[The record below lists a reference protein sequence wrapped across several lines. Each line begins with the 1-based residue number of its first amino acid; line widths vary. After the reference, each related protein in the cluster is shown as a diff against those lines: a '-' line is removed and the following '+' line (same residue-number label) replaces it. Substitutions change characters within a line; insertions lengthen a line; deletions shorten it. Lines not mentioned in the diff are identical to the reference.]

1 MEPSKKKQKTEVAA
15 TDAAATATDDTK
27 TSSATSSSSSSTTSE
42 MRVQTELMPLLPLE
56 PPMAESTTPAS
67 GPKGMLAV
75 EKQRMGLQRVRRNYT
90 PQDALLWGKGPS
102 EMYVFIFIISYSICM
117 YVLVYL
123 THLVFTSLFFFLF
136 CSLLIPFLRSLF
148 SIVLFVGS
156 SSFNQ
161 NNFSKNSTHLI
172 SKNENEISCE
182 RTHRFRAQ
190 KKQRDA
196 NFASEY
202 MNWWFAEH
210 VGMPKRPPTSARS
223 AYALYAPAAKR
234 ELTKEQGHFN
244 TKKDSKKIAA
254 KWKTLGAEE
263 MAIWN
268 GKLELSSKQYE
279 MNCEW
284 YDEQMT
290 LWREARNKRNLESGE
305 EQDPMKRQE
314 AGLNPLCNCE
324 RCYGE

>member
-102 EMYVFIFIISYSICM
+102 EMYVFIFIISYSICTCIS
-117 YVLVYL
+117 YSPCIYFSFLFSFL
-123 THLVFTSLFFFLF
+123 FSFDSFFAISVFVFSRLFFSLVLLSIKTTFLK
-136 CSLLIPFLRSLF
+136 IPHT
-148 SIVLFVGS
+148 
-156 SSFNQ
+156 SFP
-161 NNFSKNSTHLI
+161 KTKTKYLAHA
-172 SKNENEISCE
+172 
-182 RTHRFRAQ
+182 HRFRAQ

-263 MAIWN
+263 MALWN

>member
-102 EMYVFIFIISYSICM
+102 EMYVFIFIISYSICTCIS
-117 YVLVYL
+117 YSPCIY
-123 THLVFTSLFFFLF
+123 FSFLF
-136 CSLLIPFLRSLF
+136 SFLNSFALLLCDLCFRIF

-172 SKNENEISCE
+172 SK
-182 RTHRFRAQ
+182 
-190 KKQRDA
+190 
-196 NFASEY
+196 
-202 MNWWFAEH
+202 
-210 VGMPKRPPTSARS
+210 
-223 AYALYAPAAKR
+223 
-234 ELTKEQGHFN
+234 TKYLAHTQVQS
-244 TKKDSKKIAA
+244 TKK
-254 KWKTLGAEE
+254 T
-263 MAIWN
+263 
-268 GKLELSSKQYE
+268 
-279 MNCEW
+279 
-284 YDEQMT
+284 
-290 LWREARNKRNLESGE
+290 KR
-305 EQDPMKRQE
+305 
-314 AGLNPLCNCE
+314 C
-324 RCYGE
+324 

>member
-1 MEPSKKKQKTEVAA
+1 MY
-15 TDAAATATDDTK
+15 
-27 TSSATSSSSSSTTSE
+27 
-42 MRVQTELMPLLPLE
+42 
-56 PPMAESTTPAS
+56 AETTPLKMPCY
-67 GPKGMLAV
+67 G
-75 EKQRMGLQRVRRNYT
+75 EKDRV
-90 PQDALLWGKGPS
+90 KCS
-102 EMYVFIFIISYSICM
+102 E
-117 YVLVYL
+117 
-123 THLVFTSLFFFLF
+123 H
-136 CSLLIPFLRSLF
+136 
-148 SIVLFVGS
+148 
-156 SSFNQ
+156 
-161 NNFSKNSTHLI
+161 K
-172 SKNENEISCE
+172 
-182 RTHRFRAQ
+182 

-263 MAIWN
+263 MALWN